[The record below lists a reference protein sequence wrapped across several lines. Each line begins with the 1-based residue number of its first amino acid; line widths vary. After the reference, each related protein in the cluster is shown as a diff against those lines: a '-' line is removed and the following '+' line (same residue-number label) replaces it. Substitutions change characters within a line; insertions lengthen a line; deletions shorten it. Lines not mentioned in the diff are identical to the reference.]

1 MSKLVQH
8 TYKLYNNPFVLTQVL
23 LSFYKNC
30 KVFPN
35 NFLLA
40 YLVLPLTLY
49 PPSQAVLQR
58 VQSRS
63 VISKITKNKE
73 AILGLPDRIAEYK
86 QITNLCI
93 QHSIDNNL
101 IKISDM
107 QIETIGNVAY
117 SSPDLQ
123 AAIKAANNL
132 SKIFNSYDVVS
143 IYKLLGIKNL

>member
-30 KVFPN
+30 KASPN

-63 VISKITKNKE
+63 IISKITKNKE
-73 AILGLPDRIAEYK
+73 AIMGLPDRITEYK

-93 QHSIDNNL
+93 QHAIDNKL
-101 IKISDM
+101 IRIRNM
-107 QIETIGNVAY
+107 QIEVIENVAY

-123 AAIKAANNL
+123 SAIKAANNL

>member
-1 MSKLVQH
+1 MSKLVHH
-8 TYKLYNNPFVLTQVL
+8 TYKLYNNPFVLTQVI

-30 KVFPN
+30 KASPN

-40 YLVLPLTLY
+40 YLVLPLPLY
-49 PPSQAVLQR
+49 PPSQAILQR

-63 VISKITKNKE
+63 RISKITGNKE
-73 AILGLPDRIAEYK
+73 AIMGLPNRIAEYK

-93 QHSIDNNL
+93 QHSIDNKL
-101 IKISDM
+101 IRISDM
-107 QIETIGNVAY
+107 QIEVIGNVTY

-123 AAIKAANNL
+123 VAIKAANNL

>member
-1 MSKLVQH
+1 MSKLVCH
-8 TYKLYNNPFVLTQVL
+8 TYKLYNNPFVLTQVV

-30 KVFPN
+30 KVSPN

-49 PPSQAVLQR
+49 PPSQAILQR

-63 VISKITKNKE
+63 RISKITRNKE
-73 AILGLPDRIAEYK
+73 AIMGLPDRIAEYK

-93 QHSIDNNL
+93 QHSINNKL
-101 IKISDM
+101 IRISDM
-107 QIETIGNVAY
+107 QIEVIRNVAY

-132 SKIFNSYDVVS
+132 SKIFNSYGVVS

>member
-30 KVFPN
+30 KVSPN

-63 VISKITKNKE
+63 RISKITENKE
-73 AILGLPDRIAEYK
+73 AIMGLPDRIAEYK

-93 QHSIDNNL
+93 QHSIDNKL
-101 IKISDM
+101 IRISDM
-107 QIETIGNVAY
+107 QIEVNENVAY
-117 SSPDLQ
+117 SSPNLQ

-143 IYKLLGIKNL
+143 IYKLLGIKKL

>member
-30 KVFPN
+30 KISPN

-49 PPSQAVLQR
+49 PPSHAVLQR

-63 VISKITKNKE
+63 RISKITENKE
-73 AILGLPDRIAEYK
+73 AIMGLPDRIAEYK
-86 QITNLCI
+86 RITNLCI
-93 QHSIDNNL
+93 QHSIDNKL
-101 IKISDM
+101 IKINDM
-107 QIETIGNVAY
+107 QIEVIGNVAY

-143 IYKLLGIKNL
+143 TYKLLGIKRL